1 MPQHRPRRGSPR
13 ARRRRPAACLRTR
26 AHRSSSPPPSRAAVI
41 LGGGAGTRLYPLTKS
56 RAKPAVPIGGAY
68 RLIDVPMSNCINSG
82 LSKIYILTQFNS
94 TSLNRHLARTYN
106 FGAGGVRFGGE
117 GFVEVLAAT
126 QTPTDKEWFQG
137 TADAVRQYA
146 WLFDDIKNR
155 SVTDI
160 VILSGDHLYRM
171 DYMKFVD
178 HHRATGADITIGCLP
193 CDEARASDFGLMK
206 INAEGRIVEFAEK
219 PKGEALRAMQVDTT
233 VLGLDAS
240 DAKARP
246 YIASM
251 GIYVFKKETM
261 LELLRGDATMND
273 FGGEIIP
280 QAAQHKRVQAYLFD
294 GYWEDIGTIESFF
307 EANLALTEN
316 VSDALEPL
324 RRAACWGGGRD
335 PAARRGPGARLHAW
349 APPPGTTTHLGLD
362 LGALT
367 APALPPPPSAP
378 RSPPSSSSTTPRAPS
393 TPPPA
398 SSRPPRSSAPRSR
411 TPSSR
416 TAPTWRSA
424 PWTAPSWACARAWSA
439 ARASRTP
446 CSWAPTTTRA
456 TPSARSCW
464 PRAGCP
470 SASARARTC
479 GAASSTRTRASART
493 AKSSTSA
500 FWVARGCCC
509 AALPGLLLL
518 LLLGP
523 SCRLVLTCSRCGCV
537 RAQGGRAG
545 GVPRGGRLLHQERH
559 HRGAAEPHHRQ
570 RHRHLG
576 S

>member
-1 MPQHRPRRGSPR
+1 
-13 ARRRRPAACLRTR
+13 
-26 AHRSSSPPPSRAAVI
+26 
-41 LGGGAGTRLYPLTKS
+41 
-56 RAKPAVPIGGAY
+56 
-68 RLIDVPMSNCINSG
+68 MSNCINSG

-367 APALPPPPSAP
+367 APALPPPPL
-378 RSPPSSSSTTPRAPS
+378 RAPQPPKFEFHNPEGPIYTS
-393 TPPPA
+393 PRFLPPA
-398 SSRPPRSSAPRSR
+398 KIIGSSLKDAIVSHGAYLEECTVDRAIVGLRSR
-411 TPSSR
+411 VERGARIENAMLMGADYYESDAQRAEPLATGGVPIGIGARSHLRRCIIDKNARIGEDCQIINKCVLGGTGLLLRCAAGVAAAAAAGAQLPAGLDLQPLWLCARAGRACRRRPARRTATSSR
-416 TAPTWRSA
+416 TASSWCCGTTPS
-424 PWTAPSWACARAWSA
+424 PTAPSSRLVNNEFFSPRAIVFDFH
-439 ARASRTP
+439 ASP
-446 CSWAPTTTRA
+446 LSERA
-456 TPSARSCW
+456 TAPPSRFGFPAREYVRRSPVW
-464 PRAGCP
+464 
-470 SASARARTC
+470 RTC
-479 GAASSTRTRASART
+479 
-493 AKSSTSA
+493 
-500 FWVARGCCC
+500 F
-509 AALPGLLLL
+509 
-518 LLLGP
+518 
-523 SCRLVLTCSRCGCV
+523 LV
-537 RAQGGRAG
+537 
-545 GVPRGGRLLHQERH
+545 
-559 HRGAAEPHHRQ
+559 
-570 RHRHLG
+570 
-576 S
+576 